1 MQARA
6 RYRKRR
12 AVGISLAGDAR
23 RIKPMEQSNSA
34 GSPRSRLSPTGT
46 LGAGLGLALFVYF
59 VNRAGVADIADGVR
73 KVGSAFLV
81 VLALSGFR
89 FAARTLA
96 WMCCVEGKPR
106 LRFRDAYQATLV
118 GDALG
123 NLTPLSLLVS
133 EPAKA
138 MFVRN
143 RAPLAH
149 TLPALAI
156 ENLFY
161 TLSVALVIACG
172 LVALFLRFQTAATWW
187 LASTGLLATLF
198 VLVCTAHWV
207 IWNHARIASGT
218 LEWLRRRR
226 WVPQGR
232 DRWEERDRW
241 DRWLQQVRQ
250 LETRTFS
257 LYPRD
262 RARLLPLVLLES
274 SFHVAALAE
283 VYLVLSL
290 ITEAPPTLLD
300 AFLFESTNRFI
311 NVAFRF
317 VPLRFG
323 VDEAGTGMLATLLA
337 FGETAGVTLAIIRKA
352 RMLSWIAVGTAC
364 LIGRGLSVQ
373 AILDEA
379 EARPAGVVPNSESP
393 SAPPDPQPATPESR
407 IPDPKSRDIAIGVMA
422 RSPTAGAARIKTR
435 LASFVPT
442 ESDRLALYTAFLADT
457 VLACRTVV
465 GAVLRVAYTPEGGRD
480 GFTALGISDDE
491 LIPQRGANLGER
503 ERYLFED
510 LFAAGFRRVV
520 IIGSDLPTLPMRHV
534 SDAIARLGAP
544 GSNVVLGP
552 SEDGGYYLIA
562 LSAAVSGGR
571 VPDLFT
577 NIQWSTASALDDT
590 VRAAHTAGFQ
600 VELVSGWYDV
610 DDEQG
615 MVRLRA
621 DLQDPR
627 QATRASQTAV
637 VLRKIFR
644 NHN

>member
-1 MQARA
+1 
-6 RYRKRR
+6 
-12 AVGISLAGDAR
+12 
-23 RIKPMEQSNSA
+23 MEQSNSTGA
-34 GSPRSRLSPTGT
+34 PRPRLSPIGT
-46 LGAGLGLALFVYF
+46 LGAGLGLALFIYF

-96 WMCCVEGKPR
+96 WMRCVEGKSR
-106 LRFRDAYQATLV
+106 LRFRDACQATLV

-172 LVALFLRFQTAATWW
+172 LVALFLRFQAAATWW
-187 LASTGLLATLF
+187 LASAGLLATLF

-226 WVPQGR
+226 LVPQGHG
-232 DRWEERDRW
+232 RWEEG

-337 FGETAGVTLAIIRKA
+337 FGETAGVMLAIIRKA

-364 LIGRGLSVQ
+364 LVGRGLSVQ

-379 EARPAGVVPNSESP
+379 EAARATGVVPNPEP
-393 SAPPDPQPATPESR
+393 LSAPPNPQPATPESR
-407 IPDPKSRDIAIGVMA
+407 IPNPKSSDIAIAVMA
-422 RSPTAGAARIKTR
+422 RSPAAGATTIKTR
-435 LASFVPT
+435 LASSVPT

-480 GFTALGISDDE
+480 GFAALGLSDDE
-491 LIPQRGANLGER
+491 LIPQRGANQGER

-510 LFAAGFRRVV
+510 LFTAGFRRVV

-534 SDAIARLGAP
+534 SDAIARLGKP

-562 LSAAVSGGR
+562 LSAAVSGGH

-590 VRAAHTAGFQ
+590 VRAAHTAGLQ
-600 VELVSGWYDV
+600 VQLVSGWYDV

-621 DLQDPR
+621 DVQDPR
-627 QATRASQTAV
+627 QAARASQTAA
-637 VLRKIFR
+637 VLRKISR